1 MFTTS
6 VQFLHLKRR
15 LNLTQCMFQR
25 SQNHML
31 LPREHVGNWQMALR
45 PSCWCLHRAM
55 GECEWFPAK
64 LSLLWGTKKKKKE
77 IHKVIS
83 NWSCNVILSS
93 SAFLCRKVTT
103 ERMKLLSRGVVT
115 GRSVVVPK
123 EFCERVGKV
132 ETSPRQTTEKACQR
146 ENLHRSVWA
155 SSSASVQSRK
165 EPQHLGGVRDS
176 GRHQWIPECQQCRP
190 NAGPAPP

>member
-1 MFTTS
+1 MSTS
-6 VQFLHLKRR
+6 VIGRWLSDHPAGVYIGLWESVNGS
-15 LNLTQCMFQR
+15 L
-25 SQNHML
+25 QNYHYF
-31 LPREHVGNWQMALR
+31 
-45 PSCWCLHRAM
+45 
-55 GECEWFPAK
+55 GE
-64 LSLLWGTKKKKKE
+64 LKKKKKE

-103 ERMKLLSRGVVT
+103 ERMKLLSWGVVT